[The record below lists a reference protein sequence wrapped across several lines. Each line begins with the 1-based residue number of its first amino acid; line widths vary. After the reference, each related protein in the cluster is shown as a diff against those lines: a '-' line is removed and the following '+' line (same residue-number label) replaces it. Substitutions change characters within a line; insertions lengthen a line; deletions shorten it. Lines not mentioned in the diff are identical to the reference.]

1 MYLVNPINNILHG
14 RPCTV
19 VNGID
24 KKVCNPLLAGV
35 SKWAV
40 AVQCSFT
47 ALTVQNLNISISWH
61 ANGQNLI
68 EKCTP
73 GIFMICSRYMG
84 SWPSVRSRWLD
95 NGKVLYFC
103 VFVDLDVHVVKVN
116 KLAKKRTRPVSSHLD
131 QTSMV
136 NKGYIIWLLG
146 KSFLWDMACAVIGYP
161 SGQDGA
167 ILPAWDYPLHPASK
181 ISPKAI

>member
-19 VNGID
+19 VSGID

-35 SKWAV
+35 NKWAV

-47 ALTVQNLNISISWH
+47 ALTVQNLNILISWH

-73 GIFMICSRYMG
+73 GVFMICSRYMG
-84 SWPSVRSRWLD
+84 NWPSVRSRWLD
-95 NGKVLYFC
+95 NGEVLYFC
-103 VFVDLDVHVVKVN
+103 VFVDLDVVKVN
-116 KLAKKRTRPVSSHLD
+116 KLTKKEQGQYPVILTRRAWSIKDFL
-131 QTSMV
+131 
-136 NKGYIIWLLG
+136 GREG
-146 KSFLWDMACAVIGYP
+146 KSFLWDTAC
-161 SGQDGA
+161 
-167 ILPAWDYPLHPASK
+167 
-181 ISPKAI
+181 SPERAR